1 MYQNEIFLITCE
13 VIFILLMLSVPVNL
27 LSKNKYII
35 LNDSSLIDRLLIN
48 FIVLSNILL
57 LSSIFNIQTL
67 FILLGYVIL
76 IFYIYIIKG
85 SSIKKKKMK

>member
-1 MYQNEIFLITCE
+1 MYQNEILLITCE
-13 VIFILLMLSVPVNL
+13 VIFILLMSSVPVNL
-27 LSKNKYII
+27 LSKSKYIVSNN
-35 LNDSSLIDRLLIN
+35 LSLIDRLLIN
-48 FIVLSNILL
+48 FIILSNILL

-85 SSIKKKKMK
+85 SSIKKKMK

>member
-13 VIFILLMLSVPVNL
+13 VIFISLMFSVPINL
-27 LSKNKYII
+27 LSKNKYIV
-35 LNDSSLIDRLLIN
+35 LKDLSLIDRLLIN
-48 FIVLSNILL
+48 LIFLSNILL

-76 IFYIYIIKG
+76 IFYIYIIKD
-85 SSIKKKKMK
+85 SSIKKKK